1 MKKFVCLLL
10 SFLIL
15 VCAAA
20 CSSHTDTDSPN
31 TNLPDSG
38 TSKHPDDPERLDTPI
53 VSYENGIISWDA
65 VDNADKYE
73 IEING
78 AVEITY
84 STNYSLHVTH
94 NSIHY
99 NVRVKAVSESPN
111 YLNSSFSD
119 VLNFD
124 TYYLSSPSVTNII
137 KSNDNVSAS
146 IEVDYS
152 SEFLDVLI
160 NGNLYTTL
168 DDGETTLLLNN
179 INFADGYNSLD
190 LVARSDN
197 NYIIAS
203 YPTTLSIYKY
213 ADHENLRIENEKLLY
228 TENGID
234 KEYVLEFCGAGEWTI
249 RNYQDKALFP
259 RAQIVFASDG
269 VKMFFTKIHP
279 ATIIECVYTESP
291 DRSSDTLYLKLRN
304 FEPNFVGEDDS
315 FFGYDYDRI
324 EVILRYG
331 SFTISYMSDMIT
343 LSDYTEYTFTFDF
356 TDRLP
361 PTITSIDVILHKDG
375 NIASD
380 PVSHQL

>member
-1 MKKFVCLLL
+1 MKKLECLLL

-15 VCAAA
+15 VCVAA
-20 CSSHTDTDSPN
+20 CSPPSEADTLEPE
-31 TNLPDSG
+31 
-38 TSKHPDDPERLDTPI
+38 DPETPSEPKQLNAPEI
-53 VSYENGIISWDA
+53 SFENGSITWSAIE
-65 VDNADKYE
+65 NADKYE

-84 STNYSLHVTH
+84 STNYSLHITN
-94 NSIHY
+94 NSTHY
-99 NVRVKAVSESPN
+99 NVRVKAVSESPS

-119 VLNFD
+119 VLSFD
-124 TYYLSSPSVTNII
+124 TYYLASPSVIDIT

-146 IEVDYS
+146 VEVDYS
-152 SEFLDVLI
+152 SKFLDVLI

-213 ADHENLRIENEKLLY
+213 ADHENLRIEDEKLLY

-234 KEYVLEFCGAGEWTI
+234 KEYVLELCGAGEWTI
-249 RNYQDKALFP
+249 RNYQDKAP
-259 RAQIVFASDG
+259 ASPAHIVFASDG

-279 ATIIECVYTESP
+279 ATVIECVYTESK
-291 DRSSDTLYLKLRN
+291 DRSCDTLYLKLQN
-304 FEPNFVGEDDS
+304 FDPTFVGEDDT
-315 FFGYDYDRI
+315 FLGYDYNRI
-324 EVILRYG
+324 EVILREG
-331 SFTISYMSDMIT
+331 SFTMSYMSDIIT
-343 LSDYTEYTFTFDF
+343 LSNYTEYTFTFDF

-361 PTITSIDVILHKDG
+361 PTIRSIDIILHKDG